1 MAGEMTHVN
10 AAEWPIHR
18 AIARALRGRLR
29 PFDQYQGP
37 YIAWKGKRLFI
48 HHPEKMWRALILGE
62 GWVYGF
68 DDAEYA
74 MKEVEDALR
83 QHGVTHPDPS
93 DFVQADDPVD
103 YLMASDDTSRLS
115 TPTYPH
121 TKGVAG
127 FLVDAIKGMEPSHV

>member
-1 MAGEMTHVN
+1 MAGEMTCVDSS
-10 AAEWPIHR
+10 AWPTHK
-18 AIARALRGRLR
+18 AVADALGGQLR

-37 YIAWKGKRLFI
+37 YVEYEGRRLFI

-74 MKEVEDALR
+74 TEQVEDALR
-83 QHGVTHPDPS
+83 QHGLTHPNPS
-93 DFVQADDPVD
+93 DFVAVDDPTG
-103 YLMASDDTSRLS
+103 YLMATDDRSHLS
-115 TPTYPH
+115 TPAYPYI
-121 TKGVAG
+121 KDVAD

>member
-1 MAGEMTHVN
+1 MAGEMRHVN
-10 AAEWPIHR
+10 LAEWPIHN
-18 AIARALRGRLR
+18 AVAAALGGRLR

-74 MKEVEDALR
+74 GEQVEDALR
-83 QHGVTHPDPS
+83 QHGVTHPNPS
-93 DFVQADDPVD
+93 DFVDPDDPAD
-103 YLMASDDTSRLS
+103 YLMATDDSSRLD
-115 TPTYPH
+115 TPTYPY
-121 TKGVAG
+121 TKNVAG
-127 FLVDAIKGMEPSHV
+127 FLVDAIRAMEAA

>member
-1 MAGEMTHVN
+1 MAGEMTHLDP
-10 AAEWPIHR
+10 AEWPIHK
-18 AIARALRGRLR
+18 AVADALGGRLR

-37 YIAWKGKRLFI
+37 YIETQGRRLFL

-74 MKEVEDALR
+74 REQAEDALR
-83 QHGVTHPDPS
+83 QHGVTHPNPS
-93 DFVQADDPVD
+93 DFVQADDVAD
-103 YLMASDDTSRLS
+103 YLMATDDRSRLS

-121 TKGVAG
+121 SKGVVG
-127 FLVDAIKGMEPSHV
+127 FLVDAIRAMEAA

>member
-1 MAGEMTHVN
+1 MAGEVRQVN
-10 AAEWPIHR
+10 PDEWPTHK
-18 AIARALRGRLR
+18 AIADAVGGRLR

-74 MKEVEDALR
+74 REQVEDALR
-83 QHGVTHPDPS
+83 QHGVTHPNPS
-93 DFVQADDPVD
+93 DFVDADDAAD
-103 YLMASDDTSRLS
+103 YLMATDDISRLG

-121 TKGVAG
+121 TRSVAG
-127 FLVDAIKGMEPSHV
+127 FLVDAIRAMEVA